1 MSLSFFFF
9 YVLFLF
15 CFYSGMPRSVP
26 GVADFCGLLLLGL
39 AVFFT
44 AAFLAGDGPSPLAAS
59 LPSVAALVALAAAR
73 FLVVLAAGATTV
85 FDLGFAAAFDFGAA
99 AALGFVRPSRAI
111 IIKTGCV
118 LTII

>member
-1 MSLSFFFF
+1 MLKPNSIYESFFRI
-9 YVLFLF
+9 LFL
-15 CFYSGMPRSVP
+15 CCMPRSVP

-59 LPSVAALVALAAAR
+59 LLSVAALVGAAR

-99 AALGFVRPSRAI
+99 AALGFVRPRAI
-111 IIKTGCV
+111 ITKTGYV